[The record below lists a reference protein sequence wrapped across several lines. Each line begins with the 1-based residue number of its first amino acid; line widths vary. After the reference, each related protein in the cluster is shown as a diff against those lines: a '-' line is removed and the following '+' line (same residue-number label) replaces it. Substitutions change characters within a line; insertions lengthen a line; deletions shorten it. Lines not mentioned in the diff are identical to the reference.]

1 MSADRGNAT
10 NVPSV
15 GILLT
20 VIVGASLGLM
30 LVAPAIFV
38 LVCVG
43 MAPTFIAI
51 FISVGRSRRA
61 LPCMASLNF
70 AGLLPVI
77 DMLWNQGNTLGAA
90 ADLLKDVFLLALI
103 FGAAGLSIFL
113 LWAMPIC
120 VRAVLESMARHQRW
134 RIERLQDK
142 LVEDWGD
149 QLRSDAEPYG
159 DEVG

>member
-1 MSADRGNAT
+1 MSADSGNTA

-15 GILLT
+15 GIMLT
-20 VIVGASLGLM
+20 VIFGACLGLL
-30 LVAPAIFV
+30 LVVPAIFV

-43 MAPTFIAI
+43 MAPTFIAMCI
-51 FISVGRSRRA
+51 AVGRSQRA

-77 DMLWNQGNTLGAA
+77 DMLLEQGNTLGAA

-113 LWAMPIC
+113 LWATPVC

-134 RIERLQDK
+134 RLERVQDT
-142 LVEDWGD
+142 LIEDWGD
-149 QLRSDAEPYG
+149 QLRSDAEPLG
-159 DEVG
+159 DESG